1 MRKLKRW
8 HSQNTAL
15 AVVLGIRVVKF
26 ALSKPEKTRLQLT
39 GDSLPEIVLLVV
51 KDVYATESNSTFSK
65 LSVKFKGEDLE
76 ISVR

>member
-39 GDSLPEIVLLVV
+39 GDSLPEIVLLVG